1 MFHGCS
7 AWCVTSSIWTQGAGG
22 SLYSWTEEGS
32 SGNHPHVTPQRAP
45 SWASAWSPGWGG
57 HVGGNVEG
65 WDSPS
70 RAMVASPLHS
80 GHTLREVRHI
90 PGGHMACLQARERRR
105 GLPPTPASLVR
116 FIKPQR
122 KSQEIQTD
130 PLPPALAPPIH
141 PLQGCQGDPP
151 NTQI

>member
-1 MFHGCS
+1 MG
-7 AWCVTSSIWTQGAGG
+7 
-22 SLYSWTEEGS
+22 
-32 SGNHPHVTPQRAP
+32 
-45 SWASAWSPGWGG
+45 
-57 HVGGNVEG
+57 
-65 WDSPS
+65 
-70 RAMVASPLHS
+70 
-80 GHTLREVRHI
+80 
-90 PGGHMACLQARERRR
+90 LQSFYFLSKLVCAR
-105 GLPPTPASLVR
+105 PTPASLVR